1 VIECPLA
8 RSARLHP
15 DGPALRF
22 AASNWTY
29 AQLDGEVR
37 QWHGALL
44 RAGVQEGDRV
54 AVRSPNRPEVVALL
68 LACARAEAALCPL
81 NPHLAGPEIPPL
93 LARLSPRVKLGDLP
107 DGVPLSDF
115 ATDADPVTP
124 HPLDGQA
131 VHTVLFTS
139 GTTGT
144 PKAAQLQ
151 FRAHYA
157 SALAS
162 NEVLRIEAR
171 SRYLASL
178 PLHHVGG
185 IAIAMRCVVAGAEM
199 ILHPRFDADA
209 CARDLEAGAT
219 HASFVANTLARVV
232 DTGRRFPAAI
242 ALVGG
247 GPAPRDLLARARA
260 AGLEV
265 LHTYGLT
272 ESASQVTCERPGE
285 ADGSS
290 AGMPLPGTEVLI
302 GANGE
307 IEVRGRTLM
316 LGYLR
321 EPPIG
326 EWLRTGDLGEI
337 DARGRLVVH
346 ARRTDLIVSGG
357 ENVYPAEV
365 EAALLAHPAVAD
377 VAVVPWPDEALGQ
390 VGCAAVVV
398 RGAVAERDL
407 DLHVRGRLAG
417 FKAPRRYVFLD
428 ALPRAESGK
437 LDRRA
442 LLRALQAL

>member
-1 VIECPLA
+1 
-8 RSARLHP
+8 
-15 DGPALRF
+15 
-22 AASNWTY
+22 
-29 AQLDGEVR
+29 
-37 QWHGALL
+37 
-44 RAGVQEGDRV
+44 
-54 AVRSPNRPEVVALL
+54 
-68 LACARAEAALCPL
+68 
-81 NPHLAGPEIPPL
+81 
-93 LARLSPRVKLGDLP
+93 
-107 DGVPLSDF
+107 LSDF
-115 ATDADPVTP
+115 TAGAVPVAS

-144 PKAAQLQ
+144 PKAAQLP

-162 NEVLRIEAR
+162 NEVLRIEAG

-185 IAIAMRCVVAGAEM
+185 IAIAMRCAVAGAEM

-209 CARDLEAGAT
+209 CARDLENGAT

-272 ESASQVTCERPGE
+272 EAASQVTCERPEE

-307 IEVRGRTLM
+307 IEVRGPTLM
-316 LGYLR
+316 RGYLG

-337 DARGRLVVH
+337 DARGRLIVH

-365 EAALLAHPAVAD
+365 EAALLAHRAVAD

-390 VGCAAVVV
+390 VGCAAVVA
-398 RGAVAERDL
+398 RGTVAERDL

-428 ALPRAESGK
+428 AMPRAESGK

-442 LLRALQAL
+442 LLRTLQAW